1 MKTRLIC
8 WITIACIAFATM
20 EALRPKVIE
29 QKKTT
34 IQITCPKQT
43 IQCVKTR
50 QIPPTGALP
59 NNQ

>member
-8 WITIACIAFATM
+8 WITIACIALVTM
-20 EALRPKVIE
+20 EALKPKVIE

-34 IQITCPKQT
+34 ITITCPQV
-43 IQCVKTR
+43 QCVKTR
-50 QIPPTGALP
+50 QLPATGVLP

>member
-20 EALRPKVIE
+20 EAHEPKVIE

-34 IQITCPKQT
+34 ITITCPKQT
-43 IQCVKTR
+43 IQCVRTLPR
-50 QIPPTGALP
+50 TGALP